1 MQTSKDHWLLKVQVQ
16 LVKELK
22 MWIEE
27 SYPKMIEIKAKFA
40 MLRSSYH
47 VSEKVI
53 LEYILDEELY

>member
-1 MQTSKDHWLLKVQVQ
+1 M
-16 LVKELK
+16 VKELK